1 MNQHVMLKFSTK
13 FPYLDQTEKGST
25 LINKVDIAL
34 PENKRIVGYLVKF
47 RLKLIETTSN
57 FTSMSEQ
64 KVFVY
69 YSNIVVYESE
79 CFPIHLLIG
88 PTW

>member
-1 MNQHVMLKFSTK
+1 MLKFSTK
-13 FPYLDQTEKGST
+13 FPYLDQTDKGST
-25 LINKVDIAL
+25 FINKVDIELAQ
-34 PENKRIVGYLVKF
+34 NKRIMGYLVKF
-47 RLKLIETTSN
+47 RLKIIETTSN

-69 YSNIVVYESE
+69 YSNIVLYESE
-79 CFPIHLLIG
+79 CFPIQLLIG